1 MTTLARAEVVML
13 LATLF
18 NGQQANAQ
26 QMPVPKSIN
35 DLVTWVRSHNKAP
48 FDRDSAQMPTRT
60 LASLKAIPLAA
71 SAAAKFKN
79 VKVNQDRNPWPK
91 AEVGS
96 AVDPITGKNYVVMTN
111 DFREN
116 WDHEFYHV
124 STNGGKAWTDD
135 SMVGGFDPY
144 TGGAPLTF
152 QSDPGVALD
161 SVGHSVLSA
170 ITGNNIFD
178 FTNVYENLDSEIEV
192 AVGYG
197 NGIYTSLLPTVVDF
211 QPCNFSVLASTCAI
225 QLDKPLVTID
235 NVPGSPN
242 NGTVY
247 VYYTAFCVQF
257 TPCFDGNATIP
268 PFSSAIL
275 ESHAAGAGLPFGPP
289 NLVSGQFTQEQFS
302 DIVVDSHGVAHA
314 FFDDF
319 STGVNISMYMSTFNG
334 SSWVANLTP
343 IATFVP
349 IGVASPNW
357 VFRIS
362 GTIAP
367 GCGIHGDTAYC
378 AFSSNQVG
386 NGPTESG
393 MSVYL
398 ATVNTGTGASTIA
411 RVNNDPF
418 NDGKDHIFPWATAI
432 DDHTVYVGWYD
443 DRNDPFNTLAQ
454 YFVGKSTDGGKTFPK
469 QLAVNDVPFN
479 PCVGFPGCGF
489 FGDYTQLVSGPD
501 ELVHAAWSDTRDGAS
516 MQVWSQTIS
525 W

>member
-319 STGVNISMYMSTFNG
+319 ST
-334 SSWVANLTP
+334 A
-343 IATFVP
+343 
-349 IGVASPNW
+349 
-357 VFRIS
+357 
-362 GTIAP
+362 
-367 GCGIHGDTAYC
+367 
-378 AFSSNQVG
+378 
-386 NGPTESG
+386 
-393 MSVYL
+393 
-398 ATVNTGTGASTIA
+398 
-411 RVNNDPF
+411 
-418 NDGKDHIFPWATAI
+418 
-432 DDHTVYVGWYD
+432 
-443 DRNDPFNTLAQ
+443 
-454 YFVGKSTDGGKTFPK
+454 
-469 QLAVNDVPFN
+469 
-479 PCVGFPGCGF
+479 
-489 FGDYTQLVSGPD
+489 
-501 ELVHAAWSDTRDGAS
+501 
-516 MQVWSQTIS
+516 
-525 W
+525 